1 MKRLWHIWLAF
12 GACLVLVLAAMAW
25 ISANALRLERVEA
38 GASLWADHEENMRLA
53 LWRMDSAL
61 SPLITRESA
70 RPYFSY
76 SAFYPIDRAYTRMF
90 AQITPDEVI
99 VGSPLLTYRS
109 EMIRLHFQIDPAGA
123 VTSPQAPAG
132 NERDLA
138 ETGYTGHA
146 EILAAAAEL
155 DRLKAVLSRQALVSA
170 LPAPEAPTTA
180 PAVVLETP
188 TNTLRRALPNPA
200 AQMRQQTIA
209 NNSEFQYRMNAAQ
222 GAAGIGRDEN
232 LNLSGVRQGVAEGAT
247 QAVWVGT
254 ELVLVR
260 RVSIGGSDYVQGCW
274 LNWPSICRWLLEG
287 VGDILPEAD
296 LRAASAGP
304 SGGGAYRLAALPVC
318 LSAPAPRVDGQTAYA
333 SPLRMSLLIA
343 WACVLAGAAAVAGL
357 LAGAVR
363 LSERRGAFVS
373 AVTHELRTPLTT
385 FRLYA
390 EMLAEGMV
398 TDPDKRLAYAKRL
411 RDESDRLGHLV
422 ENVLAYARLS
432 RGRSGS
438 PQPVALGELIE
449 RMRERLNA
457 RAQRAQMTLS
467 IEDTDTAADLRVM
480 ADASLVEQI
489 LLNLVDNA
497 CKYASRAEDRRIEIA
512 LARRGRFG
520 AIRVHDHGPGI
531 GPDQSRRLFQA
542 FSKSADQ
549 AARSAPGVG
558 LGLALSRRLARDMDG
573 ELALDPKVREGAC
586 FVLTLRQQP
595 V

>member
-1 MKRLWHIWLAF
+1 MRRLWHIWLAF
-12 GACLVLVLAAMAW
+12 GACLTLVLAAMAW
-25 ISANALRLERVEA
+25 ISASALRLERVEA
-38 GASLWADHEENMRLA
+38 RANLRADHEENMRLA

-76 SAFYPIDRAYTRMF
+76 NAFYPINRAYTRMF
-90 AQITPDEVI
+90 AQIRPDEVI
-99 VGSPLLTYRS
+99 VASPLLTYRS
-109 EMIRLHFQIDPAGA
+109 EMIRLHFQIDPAGK
-123 VTSPQAPAG
+123 VTSPQAPTG

-155 DRLKAVLSRQALVSA
+155 DRLKPFLSHKALAAA

-180 PAVVLETP
+180 PAVALQQGD
-188 TNTLRRALPNPA
+188 NTLRRALPNLSA
-200 AQMRQQTIA
+200 RMRQQKIA
-209 NNSEFQYRMNAAQ
+209 NQSEFQYRMNAAQ
-222 GAAGIGRDEN
+222 GAAAISRDEN
-232 LNLSGVRQGVAEGAT
+232 LSRPEAGAGGVAEGAT
-247 QAVWVGT
+247 QAVWAGS

-260 RVSIGGSDYVQGCW
+260 RVLIAGADYVQGCW
-274 LNWPSICRWLLEG
+274 LNWPAIRRWLLED
-287 VGDILPEAD
+287 VVDILPEAD
-296 LRAASAGP
+296 LRPASAEGAD
-304 SGGGAYRLAALPVC
+304 GGTYRLAALPVR
-318 LSAPAPRVDGQTAYA
+318 LSAPAPRAEALVAYA

-343 WACVLAGAAAVAGL
+343 WGCVLIGAAAVAGV

-363 LSERRGAFVS
+363 LYERRGAFVS

-398 TDPDKRLAYAKRL
+398 SDPEKRLAYLKRL

-438 PQPVALGELIE
+438 PQPVTLGELIE
-449 RMRERLNA
+449 RMRERLSA

-467 IEDTDTAADLRVM
+467 IEDTDAAGDLRVL

-497 CKYASRAEDRRIEIA
+497 CKYASRSDDRRIEVS

-520 AIRVHDHGPGI
+520 AIRVRDHGPGI
-531 GPDQSRRLFQA
+531 APDQARRLFQP
-542 FSKSADQ
+542 FRKSADQ

-573 ELALDPKVREGAC
+573 ELSLDAKVREGASL
-586 FVLTLRQQP
+586 VLTLRTEG
-595 V
+595 